1 MPEERFPSKMLNNK
15 TIISK
20 GGRKFGEVEDLIFE
34 VKSGEILYIVVKNPT
49 EFLEHL
55 DIDKDE
61 EGNLLIPFS
70 SVIAIGDFLVV
81 NEEEIV

>member
-1 MPEERFPSKMLNNK
+1 MPEERFPSKILNNK